1 MKIDILTIFPSIFTG
16 FLTSSLIEKGIG
28 KNLFSIKTHNI
39 RDYASPPHFNVDDS
53 PYGGGAGMVMMA
65 EPLTKAIEAVKKSSS
80 KTYTILLSP
89 SGKKF
94 TQADAARLSKLPEIT
109 LVCGRYEGVDQRF
122 IDAQVN
128 EELSIGDYVLMGGE
142 VASMVII
149 EAVTRLIPGVLGN
162 NESTTSESFSL
173 QGEDG
178 SKLLEAPH
186 YTRPEEFKGQTVP
199 KVLLSGDHKKIA
211 IWRKEESLAR
221 TEARRP
227 DLLKKE

>member
-1 MKIDILTIFPSIFTG
+1 VKIDILTIFPSIFTG

-28 KNLFSIKTHNI
+28 KNLFSVKAHNI
-39 RDYASPPHFNVDDS
+39 RDYASPPHHNVDDS

-65 EPLTKAIEAVKKSSS
+65 EPLTKAIEAVKKSSP

-94 TQADAARLSKLPEIT
+94 TQADASRLSKLPEIT
-109 LVCGRYEGVDQRF
+109 FVCGRYEGVDQRF

-149 EAVTRLIPGVLGN
+149 EAVTRLLPGVLGN
-162 NESTTSESFSL
+162 NESTESESFSL
-173 QGEDG
+173 QGSDG
-178 SKLLEAPH
+178 SQLLESPH
-186 YTRPEEFKGQTVP
+186 YTRPEEFKGQSVP

-211 IWRKEESLAR
+211 AWRKEESMAR
-221 TEARRP
+221 TESRRP
-227 DLLKKE
+227 DLLKK